1 MCGKSSRFQ
10 NMIVVDGAIIV
21 KIGQELLRVTFVEI
35 QENMFLSN
43 TKLCGTYSNCAG
55 FKHQPEY
62 LLVYPTRIR
71 QSSAVKDNRFRNQ

>member
-1 MCGKSSRFQ
+1 MIVRYGKKVGKHRKQLENTYMLYVIQYLSTKMCGKSSRFQ

-43 TKLCGTYSNCAG
+43 
-55 FKHQPEY
+55 
-62 LLVYPTRIR
+62 
-71 QSSAVKDNRFRNQ
+71 